1 MSALCAHIL
10 VVSLLLLLLLLLYY
24 YNILQS
30 VGVICPVS
38 PQFPILCTNLY
49 NYRILTEG
57 YSTEVTQL
65 QLQVLIKA
73 DRKSRCLQ
81 YKKCWLI
88 DWYIFTPLSPLLPP
102 SLSIVST
109 AMVVRVRWKQSLISL
124 STRCLLSTVYSTE
137 RPGLVLGQCQI
148 STPAPVIHQSFY
160 TTIAAFQS
168 STMNSVYCFHSI
180 IIVIVWREGK
190 ARGEICAELWN

>member
-10 VVSLLLLLLLLLYY
+10 VLSLYY
-24 YNILQS
+24 TMYYYYILQS

-73 DRKSRCLQ
+73 DRKTRCLQ
-81 YKKCWLI
+81 YKKC
-88 DWYIFTPLSPLLPP
+88 
-102 SLSIVST
+102 
-109 AMVVRVRWKQSLISL
+109 
-124 STRCLLSTVYSTE
+124 
-137 RPGLVLGQCQI
+137 
-148 STPAPVIHQSFY
+148 
-160 TTIAAFQS
+160 
-168 STMNSVYCFHSI
+168 
-180 IIVIVWREGK
+180 
-190 ARGEICAELWN
+190 